1 MRFTEETG
9 AALDSVTFL
18 VFGAVL
24 LGPALEHVSWQI
36 ALYAV
41 LSLTIVRMLPVAISL
56 WGTHAAGRRWRS
68 WAGSAHAGS
77 HRSCSR

>member
-1 MRFTEETG
+1 MMRFTEETG

-24 LGPALEHVSWQI
+24 LGPVFEHVSWQI

-41 LSLTIVRMLPVAISL
+41 LKGRADRWVIMVA
-56 WGTHAAGRRWRS
+56 WPGGRPTGK
-68 WAGSAHAGS
+68 GSMPRG
-77 HRSCSR
+77 